1 MTDPS
6 TLAPTSVLLLQRKIG
21 WICNLVRWAGLI
33 WFVWMLGIFLF
44 VASHRADYLDKG
56 LKFNEI
62 DPASISDS
70 AYVLANAVN
79 FAVYVPTA
87 VVVWRLWGL
96 MQGYLEGD
104 ILTIRAADRL
114 RAVALAGLVAVV
126 TDVILPPVSTVLI
139 SPLLLSKAPVWQ
151 FLRPI
156 DLFYALV
163 CGFLLALSAIF
174 RAAVDIADDNAQI
187 V

>member
-1 MTDPS
+1 MTDAS
-6 TLAPTSVLLLQRKIG
+6 TLAPASIPQLRKKIG

-33 WFVWMLGIFLF
+33 WFVWMLGIFVF
-44 VASHRADYLDKG
+44 IATHRADYLDKG

-62 DPASISDS
+62 DPASISS
-70 AYVLANAVN
+70 AAYMLANAVN

-114 RAVALAGLVAVV
+114 RGVALAGLVAVA
-126 TDVILPPVSTVLI
+126 TDVILPPVSTLLI
-139 SPLLLSKAPVWQ
+139 TPVLLSKVHVWQ
-151 FLRPI
+151 LLRPIDLFLRPI
-156 DLFYALV
+156 DLF
-163 CGFLLALSAIF
+163 
-174 RAAVDIADDNAQI
+174 
-187 V
+187 